1 MQPHRYLLDRINE
14 TQVTDICRALVR
26 FKTINPPG
34 DELPAAEYVAGLLN
48 EAGFEIRLV
57 RHAETRASVIA
68 RLKGQG
74 TAPALLLNGHLD
86 VVPPGAAPWQY
97 DPFEA
102 QVADGKIWGRGSA
115 DMKGGVAAILVAAQ
129 AIAQAKWPLRG
140 DLIIALTAD
149 EEAKMDGA
157 RQVAACSDLGSV
169 GAIII
174 AEPTNNQ
181 MGLAERG
188 VLWMQLE
195 TYGKTAHGATPHLG
209 ENAVMMMAHLLV
221 ELERLE
227 IPYTPHPIL
236 GGFTRSVNVINGGVK
251 TNVVPDHCIAT
262 VDMRTVPGQNHQ
274 AIIHQVEQ
282 LIADLSAR
290 LAPFKAQV
298 SAAYELPPV
307 ETRESHPAVQ
317 AFARALTSITGR
329 PATPVQVRFAT
340 EAGIYVPALGVP
352 AIICGPGDP
361 ALAHQPDEHV
371 EIEQLVQA
379 AKIYALAAVMMEEK
393 ALPDAKASG

>member
-1 MQPHRYLLDRINE
+1 MQPHRDLLDRINE
-14 TQVTDICRALVR
+14 AQVTDICRALVR

-34 DELPAAEYVAGLLN
+34 DELPAAEYVAGLLDK
-48 EAGFEIRLV
+48 AGFEIRFV
-57 RHAETRASVIA
+57 RHTETRASVIA

-86 VVPPGAAPWQY
+86 VVPPGAAPWRY

-102 QVADGKIWGRGSA
+102 QVDDGKIWGRGSA
-115 DMKGGVAAILVAAQ
+115 DMKGGVAAILAAAQ
-129 AIAQAKWPLRG
+129 AIAQAQAPLNG
-140 DLIIALTAD
+140 DLIIAATAD
-149 EEAKMDGA
+149 EEVKMEGA
-157 RQVAACSDLGSV
+157 RQVADCADLGPLQAV
-169 GAIII
+169 II

-188 VLWMQLE
+188 VLWVQLE

-227 IPYTPHPIL
+227 IPHTPHPIL
-236 GGFTRSVNVINGGVK
+236 GGFSRSINTISGGAK
-251 TNVVPDHCIAT
+251 TNVVPDYCIAT

-274 AIIHQVEQ
+274 AILDQIEQ
-282 LIADLSAR
+282 LITTLQQR
-290 LAPFKAQV
+290 LAPFKARV

-329 PATPVQVRFAT
+329 PAIPAQVRFAT
-340 EAGIYVPALGVP
+340 EAGIYVPTLGVP

-379 AKIYALAAVMMEEK
+379 AKIYALAAVMMGEK
-393 ALPDAKASG
+393 

>member
-1 MQPHRYLLDRINE
+1 MQPYSDLLDRINA
-14 TQVTDICRALVR
+14 TQVTDICCALVR

-34 DELPAAEYVAGLLN
+34 DELPAAEYIADRLT
-48 EAGFEIRLV
+48 EAGFETRLV

-68 RLKGQG
+68 RLAGQG
-74 TAPALLLNGHLD
+74 TAPALLFNGHLD

-97 DPFEA
+97 DPFGA

-115 DMKGGVAAILVAAQ
+115 DMKGGLAAILTAAQ

-140 DLIIALTAD
+140 DLIIAATAD
-149 EEAKMDGA
+149 EEAKMEGA
-157 RQVAACSDLGSV
+157 RQVAACADW
-169 GAIII
+169 GAIQAAII

-188 VLWMQLE
+188 VLWVQLE
-195 TYGKTAHGATPHLG
+195 TYGKTAHGAIPHLG
-209 ENAVMMMAHLLV
+209 ENAIMMMAHLLI

-227 IPYTPHPIL
+227 IPCTPHPVL
-236 GGFTRSVNVINGGVK
+236 GDFTRSVNVINGGVK

-262 VDMRTVPGQNHQ
+262 VDMRTVPSQNHQ

-282 LIADLSAR
+282 LIADLAAR
-290 LAPFKAQV
+290 LAPFKARV
-298 SAAYELPPV
+298 SATYELPPV
-307 ETRESHPAVQ
+307 ETSESHPAVQ
-317 AFARALTSITGR
+317 VFARALTSITGR
-329 PATPVQVRFAT
+329 PAIPVRVRFAT
-340 EAGIYVPALGVP
+340 EAGIYVPTLGVP

-361 ALAHQPDEHV
+361 GLAHQPDEHV

-379 AKIYALAAVMMEEK
+379 AQLYALAAATMVGK
-393 ALPDAKASG
+393 